1 MGNLI
6 FTFSGIRGIAGKDLS
21 EGIVE
26 KIAFLFGESFE
37 REERKAIIGRDTRS
51 SGSYLE
57 KAVISGLS
65 SANFEIYS
73 TGICPTPVLIFMKNK
88 LNLKAGIMI
97 TGSHNSPDWNGLK
110 LIKDENYL
118 DGSELEDL
126 RKKLYQKQIKF
137 VESRTVEKKVK
148 IINPIPDYLQSLYSH
163 LSVKKIKKKNKLK
176 VVIDTGAGAGKVVTP
191 KMLQDLGCQVKSIN
205 DDLYVNEVFPR
216 GIEPV
221 AKNLHDLI
229 MEVWQGKYD
238 VGFAHDSDADRL
250 AIIGED
256 GTCYPEDVGLAL
268 IMEYTL
274 QNANHKFKNIF
285 FVTNLASSLIFDLIG
300 EKYGAKVI
308 RTPIGEL
315 YLINEMR
322 HLTKTASNSTLVFG
336 GEGSCGGVIYPLFN
350 NTRDGIFAVA
360 KIVEILTLTGEKVST
375 LVSKLPKY
383 YTYREIIKLDKL
395 QAHSIIEKTRVELE
409 NEGENVIQ
417 INQDLKF
424 GFEKEYFVLIHPSNT
439 EPVIRIISE
448 AKTQSLARVYCQ
460 TTAELVRLVIS
471 NIHFQ

>member
-21 EGIVE
+21 EELVE

-37 REERKAIIGRDTRS
+37 REKRRAIIGRDTRS

-57 KAVISGLS
+57 NAVISGLL
-65 SANFEIYS
+65 SANFEIYR

-88 LNLKAGIMI
+88 LNINAGIMI

-110 LIKDENYL
+110 LIKDNNYL

-126 RKKLYQKQIKF
+126 KKKLYQTQTKF
-137 VESRTVEKKVK
+137 VGSRKVEKKVTM
-148 IINPIPDYLQSLYSH
+148 INPIPDYLQSLYSH
-163 LSVKKIKKKNKLK
+163 LNVKKIKKKNKLK

-191 KMLQDLGCQVKSIN
+191 KMLEDLGCRVKSIN
-205 DDLYVNEVFPR
+205 DELYVNEVFPR

-250 AIIGED
+250 AIIGEN

-268 IMEYTL
+268 IMEYML
-274 QNANHKFKNIF
+274 QNADHKFKEIF
-285 FVTNLASSLIFDLIG
+285 FVTNLASSLIFDIIG
-300 EKYGAKVI
+300 EKYGAEVI

-322 HLTKTASNSTLVFG
+322 HLIQSASTSTLVFG
-336 GEGSCGGVIYPLFN
+336 GEGSCGGVMYPPFN

-360 KIVEILTLTGEKVST
+360 KLVEILTLTGEKISD
-375 LVSKLPKY
+375 LVSKLPRY
-383 YTYREIIKLDKL
+383 YTYREIIKLDSL
-395 QAHSIIEKTRVELE
+395 HVNPIIAKTRVELE
-409 NEGENVIQ
+409 NEGENIIQ

-448 AKTQSLARVYCQ
+448 ARSQSLARVYCQ
-460 TTAELVRLVIS
+460 TTAELIRMVIS
-471 NIHFQ
+471 NL

>member
-37 REERKAIIGRDTRS
+37 TEKRTAIIGRDTRS
-51 SGSYLE
+51 SGPYLE

-65 SANFEIYS
+65 LANFEIYY
-73 TGICPTPVLIFMKNK
+73 TGICPTPVLIYMKDK
-88 LNLKAGIMI
+88 LKINAGIMI
-97 TGSHNSPDWNGLK
+97 TGSHNPPDWNGLK
-110 LIKDENYL
+110 LIKEKNYL
-118 DGSELEDL
+118 DNSELEIL
-126 RKKLYQKQIKF
+126 RENLK
-137 VESRTVEKKVK
+137 RTQLEIIENKTIENKIK
-148 IINPIPDYLQSLYSH
+148 IINPIPDYLQSLYTH
-163 LSVKKIKKKNKLK
+163 LNIKKIKKKNNLK

-191 KMLQDLGCQVKSIN
+191 KLLRDLGCRVKSIN
-205 DDLYVNEVFPR
+205 DELYVNDVFPR

-221 AKNLHDLI
+221 VKNLHDLI

-250 AIIGED
+250 AIIGEN
-256 GTCYPEDVGLAL
+256 GTCYPEDIGLAL
-268 IMEYTL
+268 IMEYIL
-274 QNANHKFKNIF
+274 QNVDHKFKDIF

-315 YLINEMR
+315 YLIKEMR
-322 HLTKTASNSTLVFG
+322 FLTKNASSSTLIFG
-336 GEGSCGGVIYPLFN
+336 GEGSCGGVMYPPFN
-350 NTRDGIFAVA
+350 ITRDGIFAVA
-360 KIVEILTLTGEKVST
+360 KIVEILALTGEKMSA
-375 LVSKLPKY
+375 LVSKLPRFF
-383 YTYREIIKLDKL
+383 TYREIIKLENL
-395 QAHSIIEKTRVELE
+395 QVKSIIEKTKVELE
-409 NEGENVIQ
+409 NEGENIIQ

-424 GFEKEYFVLIHPSNT
+424 GFNKEYFVLIHPSNT

-448 AKTQSLARVYCQ
+448 AKSESLARVYCQ
-460 TTAELVRLVIS
+460 TTAELIRLVIS
-471 NIHFQ
+471 NM

>member
-6 FTFSGIRGIAGKDLS
+6 FTFSGIRGIVGKDLS
-21 EGIVE
+21 EGIVK
-26 KIAFLFGESFE
+26 KIAFLFGETFE

-65 SANFEIYS
+65 SANFEIYN

-97 TGSHNSPDWNGLK
+97 TGSHNSPEWNGLK
-110 LIKDENYL
+110 LIKDDNYL
-118 DGSELEDL
+118 YSSELEDL
-126 RKKLYQKQIKF
+126 RKKLTQIQTKSF
-137 VESRTVEKKVK
+137 ESVKVENNIKMV
-148 IINPIPDYLQSLYSH
+148 NPIPDYLQSLYSH
-163 LSVKKIKKKNKLK
+163 LNVKKIRKKNNLK
-176 VVIDTGAGAGKVVTP
+176 VVIDTGAGAGNVVTP
-191 KMLQDLGCQVKSIN
+191 KMLQDLGCKVKSIN
-205 DDLYVNEVFPR
+205 DELYVNDVFPR

-221 AKNLHDLI
+221 TKNLHDLI

-250 AIIGED
+250 AIVGEN
-256 GTCYPEDVGLAL
+256 GTCYPEDIGLAL
-268 IMEYTL
+268 IMEYML
-274 QNANHKFKNIF
+274 QNVDHKFKDIF

-322 HLTKTASNSTLVFG
+322 YLTKTASSSTLIFG
-336 GEGSCGGVIYPLFN
+336 GEGSCGGVMYPPFN
-350 NTRDGIFAVA
+350 ITRDGIFAVA
-360 KIVEILTLTGEKVST
+360 KIVEILALTGEKMSA
-375 LVSKLPKY
+375 LVSKLPRY
-383 YTYREIIKLDKL
+383 FTYREIIKLENL
-395 QAHSIIEKTRVELE
+395 QVKSIIEKIKAELE
-409 NEGENVIQ
+409 NEGENIVQ

-424 GFEKEYFVLIHPSNT
+424 GFNKEYFVLIHPSNT
-439 EPVIRIISE
+439 EPVIRVISE
-448 AKTQSLARVYCQ
+448 AKSESLARVYCQ
-460 TTAELVRLVIS
+460 TTAELIRLVIS
-471 NIHFQ
+471 NI

>member
-1 MGNLI
+1 MGDLI

-26 KIAFLFGESFE
+26 KIAFLFGETFE
-37 REERKAIIGRDTRS
+37 KEKRKAIIGRDTRS

-57 KAVISGLS
+57 NAVISGLS
-65 SANFEIYS
+65 SANFEIYR

-88 LNLKAGIMI
+88 LSIDAGIMI
-97 TGSHNSPDWNGLK
+97 TGSHNSPEWNGLK
-110 LIKDENYL
+110 LIKDDNYL
-118 DGSELEDL
+118 NSSELEDL
-126 RKKLYQKQIKF
+126 RKKLDQIQTKSF
-137 VESRTVEKKVK
+137 ESVKVENSIK
-148 IINPIPDYLQSLYSH
+148 IVNPIPEYLQSLYSH
-163 LSVKKIKKKNKLK
+163 LNVKKIKKKNNLK
-176 VVIDTGAGAGKVVTP
+176 VVIDTGAGAGNVVTP
-191 KMLQDLGCQVKSIN
+191 KMLRDLGCKVKNIN
-205 DDLYVNEVFPR
+205 DELYVNDVFPR

-221 AKNLHDLI
+221 AKNLNDLI

-250 AIIGED
+250 AIIGEN
-256 GTCYPEDVGLAL
+256 GTYYPEDVGLAL
-268 IMEYTL
+268 IMEYML
-274 QNANHKFKNIF
+274 QNVDHKVKDIF

-322 HLTKTASNSTLVFG
+322 SLAKSASTSTLVFG
-336 GEGSCGGVIYPLFN
+336 GEGSCGGVMYPPFN

-360 KIVEILTLTGEKVST
+360 KIVEILTLTGEKMST
-375 LVSKLPKY
+375 LVSKLPRY
-383 YTYREIIKLDKL
+383 YTYREIIKLDNL
-395 QAHSIIEKTRVELE
+395 QVNSIIEKTRVELE
-409 NEGENVIQ
+409 NEGESVVQ

-448 AKTQSLARVYCQ
+448 ARSQSLARVYCQ
-460 TTAELVRLVIS
+460 TTAELLRLVIS
-471 NIHFQ
+471 NL

>member
-6 FTFSGIRGIAGKDLS
+6 FTFSGIRGIAGENLS
-21 EGIVE
+21 KEIVE
-26 KIAFLFGESFE
+26 KIVFLFGESFE
-37 REERKAIIGRDTRS
+37 KEKRKAIIGRDTRS

-65 SANFEIYS
+65 LANFEIYR

-88 LNLKAGIMI
+88 LNINAGIMI
-97 TGSHNSPDWNGLK
+97 TGSHNPPDWNGLK

-118 DGSELEDL
+118 DNSELKDL
-126 RKKLYQKQIKF
+126 RNKLNTTKTKSFEGQK
-137 VESRTVEKKVK
+137 VEKNIKMV
-148 IINPIPDYLQSLYSH
+148 NPIPDYLQSLYTH
-163 LSVKKIKKKNKLK
+163 LNVKKIKKKNNLK

-191 KMLQDLGCQVKSIN
+191 KMLKDLGCKVKSIN
-205 DDLYVNEVFPR
+205 DELYVNDVFPR
-216 GIEPV
+216 GIEPI

-250 AIIGED
+250 AIIGEN
-256 GTCYPEDVGLAL
+256 GMCYPEDIGLAL
-268 IMEYTL
+268 IMEHML
-274 QNANHKFKNIF
+274 QNVDHKFKDIF

-308 RTPIGEL
+308 RTPIGEI

-322 HLTKTASNSTLVFG
+322 YLIKGASNSTLVFG
-336 GEGSCGGVIYPLFN
+336 GEGSCGGVMYPPFN

-360 KIVEILTLTGEKVST
+360 KLVEILALSGEKMSE
-375 LVSKLPKY
+375 LVSKLPRY
-383 YTYREIIKLDKL
+383 YTYREIIKLDDL
-395 QAHSIIEKTRVELE
+395 QVTSIIKNTRLELE
-409 NEGENVIQ
+409 NEGESVIQ

-424 GFEKEYFVLIHPSNT
+424 GFKKEYFVLIHPSNT

-448 AKTQSLARVYCQ
+448 AKTESLARVYCQ
-460 TTAELVRLVIS
+460 TTTELIRLVIS
-471 NIHFQ
+471 NM

>member
-26 KIAFLFGESFE
+26 KIAFLFGERFE
-37 REERKAIIGRDTRS
+37 KEKRKAIIGRDTRS
-51 SGSYLE
+51 SGLNLE

-65 SANFEIYS
+65 LADFEIYR

-88 LNLKAGIMI
+88 LNINLGIMI
-97 TGSHNSPDWNGLK
+97 TGSHNPPDWNGLK

-118 DGSELEDL
+118 NNLELKDL
-126 RKKLYQKQIKF
+126 KKKLNETQTQFFQSQK
-137 VESRTVEKKVK
+137 VEKNIKDV
-148 IINPIPDYLQSLYSH
+148 NPIPDYLQSLYSH
-163 LSVKKIKKKNKLK
+163 LNLKKIKKKNNLK

-191 KMLQDLGCQVKSIN
+191 KMLRDLGCQVKSIN
-205 DDLYVNEVFPR
+205 DELYVNNVFPR

-229 MEVWQGKYD
+229 MEVWQEKYD

-250 AIIGED
+250 AIIGEN
-256 GTCYPEDVGLAL
+256 GTCYPEDIGLAL
-268 IMEYTL
+268 IMEYML
-274 QNANHKFKNIF
+274 QNADHKFKDVF

-308 RTPIGEL
+308 RTPIGEY
-315 YLINEMR
+315 YLINEIR
-322 HLTKTASNSTLVFG
+322 HLTKDNSNSTLVFG
-336 GEGSCGGVIYPLFN
+336 GEGSCGGVMYPPFN

-360 KIVEILTLTGEKVST
+360 KIVEILALTGEKMSV
-375 LVSKLPKY
+375 LVSKLPRY
-383 YTYREIIKLDKL
+383 YTYREIIKLDNYQVK
-395 QAHSIIEKTRVELE
+395 SIIDKTRVELE
-409 NEGENVIQ
+409 NEGEKVVQ

-424 GFEKEYFVLIHPSNT
+424 GSNKEYFVLIHPSNT

-448 AKTQSLARVYCQ
+448 AKTESLARVYCQ
-460 TTAELVRLVIS
+460 TTAELIKLVMS
-471 NIHFQ
+471 YL